1 MHQERTRRAE
11 HAPASVIERLV
22 ALASLAPSVHNT
34 QPWLWQYD
42 DDLLT
47 LHADH
52 RRRLV
57 SEDRCGRNLTISCG
71 AALHHLQFAADAL
84 GWETTVRHL
93 PVPTDLSE
101 LAHVV
106 VERHHLNPVDPA
118 DIDLLRD
125 RCTDRRRFTAW
136 PVPGDRLD
144 ALCRAAT
151 PWGVEACAVTDTAS
165 RFRLELLVNQALTS
179 LEFDERSQS
188 EQARWIDRGNAEGIP
203 RELLPNESDP
213 LRARSRFQPGMLEDT
228 RLALQGGDRV
238 IALGTATDDV
248 GDWLRTGEALSAA
261 WLEAV
266 RQGLSVVPLT
276 LPVEIDRVRDEIT
289 HDVLGGTFRPHIL
302 LRVGWQA
309 MGRRELPRTPRR
321 PLPDV
326 LRRRSA

>member
-1 MHQERTRRAE
+1 MHQQRTMRAE
-11 HAPASVIERLV
+11 LAPASVVERLV
-22 ALASLAPSVHNT
+22 ALACLAPSVHNT

-42 DDLLT
+42 GDRLT

-52 RRRLV
+52 RRQLV
-57 SEDRCGRNLTISCG
+57 SEDRTGRNLTISCG

-84 GWETTVRHL
+84 GWETTVQHL
-93 PVPTDLSE
+93 PVPNDLSV
-101 LAHVV
+101 LARVV
-106 VERHHLNPVDPA
+106 IERHQPNPVDAA
-118 DIDLLRD
+118 DIELLRE

-165 RFRLELLVNQALTS
+165 RFRLELLVNQALTA
-179 LEFDERSQS
+179 LEFDDRSRS
-188 EQARWIDRGNAEGIP
+188 EQDRWIDRGNDVGIP
-203 RELLPNESDP
+203 REVLPSAPDP
-213 LRARSRFQPGMLEDT
+213 MRARSRFEPGLLEDT

-238 IALGTATDDV
+238 IALGTGTDDV
-248 GDWLRTGEALSAA
+248 DDWLRTGEALSAA

-266 RQGLSVVPLT
+266 RAGLSVVPLT
-276 LPVEIDRVRDEIT
+276 LPIEIDRVRDEIA
-289 HDVLGGTFRPHIL
+289 HDVLGNTFRPHVL

-326 LRRRSA
+326 LRHRPA